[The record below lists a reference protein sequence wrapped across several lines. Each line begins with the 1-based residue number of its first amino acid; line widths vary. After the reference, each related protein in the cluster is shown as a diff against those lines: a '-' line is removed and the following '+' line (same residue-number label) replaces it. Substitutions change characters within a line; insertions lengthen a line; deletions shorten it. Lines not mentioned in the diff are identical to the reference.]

1 MKHIRGGVEP
11 WYVLSMTCGSIPNRW
26 SMKWNMLLAQTQIPT
41 QTQTPQHGAEWLG
54 TTQNGTCVTN
64 TQLQITGHQGGDGWE
79 GTRRRCAPVT
89 FTPTND

>member
-41 QTQTPQHGAEWLG
+41 QTQTPQHGAEMFARNVCPKCLPEMFAR
-54 TTQNGTCVTN
+54 NVCPKC
-64 TQLQITGHQGGDGWE
+64 LPE
-79 GTRRRCAPVT
+79 MFARRSFRL
-89 FTPTND
+89 